1 IGIFRQ
7 ILPILDQV
15 SQATGINLTAISAAM
30 SSHTSGH
37 GSDDDVA
44 VYVEEDVS
52 NVLGQRALN
61 EHGHLHWIS
70 NSSTMS
76 LFQRPKEAT
85 TSPLHHVS
93 PMEEDELAPRPS
105 VNKLYFPARLIFL
118 QVDAYFARFHFLMPV
133 LDKLDSMCRYRYQ

>member
-1 IGIFRQ
+1 MGIFRQ
-7 ILPILDQV
+7 ILPILDQI

-30 SSHTSGH
+30 LSHMSGH
-37 GSDDDVA
+37 GSDDNVA

-85 TSPLHHVS
+85 TFPLHHVS
-93 PMEEDELAPRPS
+93 LMEEDELAPGPS
-105 VNKLYFPARLIFL
+105 VNKLYFPASAGLIFL
-118 QVDAYFARFHFLMPV
+118 QVNAYFARFHFLMPV
-133 LDKLDSMCRYRYQ
+133 MDKPDS